1 MDHNSDPFS
10 YTILGD
16 YMDYKIVIDA
26 GHGGVDNGATGNGI
40 IEKDLSL
47 KISNYIYNRLKEL
60 GMDVYITRT
69 ADETLPPDER
79 VNRVLDV
86 GSDSNVIVLSNHINA
101 GKGDGAEVIYAL
113 RNNDTLSNLI
123 LNELSK
129 EGQNIRKAYQKR
141 LPSDPTKDYYFMLRD
156 TGNTESLIIEYGFLD
171 STKDDVNQLKNDY
184 EKYAEA
190 IVRAILKYLNIEYV
204 PILEDSTYK
213 VVSGDT
219 LWSIAKKFNT
229 TVDKIKNENNLTSS
243 LLTVGQVLKVPSTID
258 KNENIYIVKLGDTL
272 YSISKLFDV
281 AVDDIMSFNNLNS
294 TILSI
299 GQNIKI
305 PPISNTYEVV
315 LGDTL
320 WSIAKKFNTT
330 VDKLKEINNLVSDVL
345 SIGQILITK

>member
-1 MDHNSDPFS
+1 
-10 YTILGD
+10 
-16 YMDYKIVIDA
+16 MDYKIVIDA

-40 IEKDLSL
+40 IEKDLAL

-60 GMDVYITRT
+60 GLDVFITRT
-69 ADETLPPDER
+69 TDETLPPDER
-79 VNRVLDV
+79 VNRVLEV

-101 GKGDGAEVIYAL
+101 GRGDGAEIVYAL

-141 LPSDPTKDYYFMLRD
+141 LPSDPSKDYYFMLRD
-156 TGNTESLIIEYGFLD
+156 TGNTEALIVEYGFLD

-190 IVRAILKYLNIEYV
+190 VVRAILKYLNIEYV
-204 PILEDSTYK
+204 PILENNTYK
-213 VVSGDT
+213 VVAGDT

-229 TVDKIKNENNLTSS
+229 TVDKIKEENNLSGNILS
-243 LLTVGQVLKVPSTID
+243 IGQVLTIPGMID
-258 KNENIYIVKLGDTL
+258 KTTNTYIVKAGDTL
-272 YSISKLFDV
+272 YGISKLFDTTI
-281 AVDDIMSFNNLNS
+281 DDIMKFNNLNS
-294 TILSI
+294 DILSI

-315 LGDTL
+315 SGDTL

-330 VDKLKEINNLVSDVL
+330 VNKLKEINNLVSDVL
-345 SIGQILITK
+345 SIGQVLITK

>member
-10 YTILGD
+10 YTNLGD
-16 YMDYKIVIDA
+16 NMDYKIVIDA
-26 GHGGVDNGATGNGI
+26 GHGGVDAGATGNGI
-40 IEKDLSL
+40 IEKDLAL

-60 GMDVYITRT
+60 GLDVYITRT
-69 ADETLPPDER
+69 TDETLPPDER
-79 VNRVLDV
+79 VNRVLEA
-86 GSDSNVIVLSNHINA
+86 GNDSNVIVLSNHINA
-101 GKGDGAEVIYAL
+101 GKGDGAEIVYAL

-129 EGQNIRKAYQKR
+129 EGQNIRRAYQKR

-171 STKDDVNQLKNDY
+171 STKDDVNQLKTNY

-190 IVRAILKYLNIEYV
+190 VVRAILKYLNIEYI
-204 PILEDSTYK
+204 PILENNAYK

-229 TVDKIKNENNLTSS
+229 TVEKIKEENNLDSNILS
-243 LLTVGQVLKVPSTID
+243 IGQMLKIPNTVDKTI
-258 KNENIYIVKLGDTL
+258 NTYIVKAGDTL
-272 YSISKLFDV
+272 YSISKLFDTT
-281 AVDDIMSFNNLNS
+281 VDDIIKFNNLDN

-320 WSIAKKFNTT
+320 WNIAKKFNTT

-345 SIGQILITK
+345 SIGQILIVK

>member
-1 MDHNSDPFS
+1 
-10 YTILGD
+10 
-16 YMDYKIVIDA
+16 MDYKIVIDA
-26 GHGGVDNGATGNGI
+26 GHGGVDTGATGNGI
-40 IEKDLSL
+40 IEKDLTL

-60 GMDVYITRT
+60 GLDVFSTRT
-69 ADETLPPDER
+69 IDETITPDER
-79 VNRVLDV
+79 VNRVLNAF
-86 GSDSNVIVLSNHINA
+86 GNDSNVIVLSNHINA
-101 GKGDGAEVIYAL
+101 GRGDGAEIIYAL

-190 IVRAILKYLNIEYV
+190 VVRAILKYLNIEYIPV
-204 PILEDSTYK
+204 LENNTYK

-219 LWSIAKKFNT
+219 LWSIAKKYNT
-229 TVDKIKNENNLTSS
+229 TVDKIKEENNLENS
-243 LLTVGQVLKVPSTID
+243 LLSIGQTLKIPSTTD
-258 KNENIYIVKLGDTL
+258 KTTNTYIVKAGDTI
-272 YSISKLFDV
+272 YSISKLFNI
-281 AVDDIMSFNNLNS
+281 AVDDIMKFNNLDS

-305 PPISNTYEVV
+305 PPISNTYEV
-315 LGDTL
+315 LRGDTL

-330 VDKLKEINNLVSDVL
+330 VDRLKEINNLVNDVL
-345 SIGQILITK
+345 SIGQILKI